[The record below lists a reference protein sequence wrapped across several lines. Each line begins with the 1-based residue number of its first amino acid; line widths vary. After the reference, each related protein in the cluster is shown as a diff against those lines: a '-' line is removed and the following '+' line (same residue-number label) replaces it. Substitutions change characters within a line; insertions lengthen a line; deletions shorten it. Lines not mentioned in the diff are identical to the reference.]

1 MLPILPSDTE
11 LAKMETFPFPE
22 GHQMEFKET
31 LIAAEALARCVC
43 AFLNGSGGYLILGVR
58 DRDLNICG
66 LYCTEKDIDS
76 FLLRCDNIFHQ
87 GLVLSEEGYKL
98 SPKSVTAHYKRL
110 GDRRLIFVRVVPEP
124 NIKYVCLN
132 GVAYVRLSASNYR
145 IGADRYYRDADVM
158 MMQKKILKQLNEDF
172 TRTITSLDQQL
183 SAGHTKCHDLE
194 NDLQETTSLLHT
206 KILQERAAYVQHT
219 NMATH
224 HHQASICNMNCS
236 IM

>member
-1 MLPILPSDTE
+1 MLPALPSDTE
-11 LAKMETFPFPE
+11 LAKIETFPFTE
-22 GHQMEFKET
+22 GHQLEFKET

-66 LYCTEKDIDS
+66 LYCSEKDIDS

-98 SPKSVTAHYKRL
+98 SPKSVTAQYKRC
-110 GDRRLIFVRVVPEP
+110 GDRRLIIVKVVPEP

-172 TRTITSLDQQL
+172 TRTITSLDQEL
-183 SAGHTKCHDLE
+183 SAGHAKRQELE
-194 NDLQETTSLLHT
+194 GDLQETTALLHT
-206 KILQERAAYVQHT
+206 KILHERAAYIQQTRHT
-219 NMATH
+219 TLH
-224 HHQASICNMNCS
+224 HESSICNLNCS
-236 IM
+236 VM

>member
-1 MLPILPSDTE
+1 MLPTLPSDTE

-66 LYCTEKDIDS
+66 LYCSEKDIDS

-98 SPKSVTAHYKRL
+98 SPKSVSAQYKRF
-110 GDRRLIFVRVVPEP
+110 GERRLIIVRVVPEP
-124 NIKYVCLN
+124 GIKYVCLN
-132 GVAYVRLSASNYR
+132 GLAYVRLSASNYK

-158 MMQKKILKQLNEDF
+158 LMQKKILKQLNEDF
-172 TRTITSLDQQL
+172 TRTLTSLDQQV
-183 SAGHTKCHDLE
+183 STGHAKCKELE
-194 NDLQETTSLLHT
+194 GDLQETTALLHT
-206 KILQERAAYVQHT
+206 KILHERAAFIQHMNQT
-219 NMATH
+219 TLRNE
-224 HHQASICNMNCS
+224 SSVCNLYCS
-236 IM
+236 VV